1 MAVRDW
7 NHRASAPMMAPCV
20 VMECR
25 QRSMEFEM
33 LKTVRILPLGLLLVA
48 ALLPMQVVSQQG
60 AAVSQNEL
68 QITPDVVYGHKAGM
82 ALTFDVLRP
91 ANAHGGAVLYMVSG
105 GWVSRWTPPQRLA
118 DRTFSGLLDEGLT
131 VIAVRHGSAP
141 RFKVP
146 EAEADVR
153 RALRYIRLHA
163 GDLGVDADRLG
174 VFGGSAGGHLSLML
188 GLGSDEGESD
198 STDEVLR
205 TPARVAAVVAYYPP
219 VDIRPIT
226 GANERFP
233 ALDFPQEQAA
243 AISPILFVTP
253 DDPPTLLIHGDAD
266 TLVPISASEI
276 MYAALQA
283 ESIESEFITIEGGDH
298 GFRNQ
303 EHRARAQAAMV
314 AWFAGHLAPG
324 SGG

>member
-1 MAVRDW
+1 
-7 NHRASAPMMAPCV
+7 
-20 VMECR
+20 
-25 QRSMEFEM
+25 MEFEM
-33 LKTVRILPLGLLLVA
+33 LKRNRVLALGFVLIAA
-48 ALLPMQVVSQQG
+48 ALPPQAVSQQG
-60 AAVSQNEL
+60 GSTGDNGFE
-68 QITPDVVYGHKAGM
+68 ITADVVYGHKAGM
-82 ALTFDVLRP
+82 ALTFDVLTP
-91 ANAHGGAVLYMVSG
+91 SNAHGGAVLFMVSG
-105 GWVSRWTPPQRLA
+105 GWVSRWSPPEGLA
-118 DRTFSGLLDEGLT
+118 RRSFSALLENGLT

-153 RALRYIRLHA
+153 RALRYVRLHA
-163 GDLGVDADRLG
+163 SDLGVDADRLG

-188 GLGSDEGESD
+188 GLGSDEGDQASQ
-198 STDEVLR
+198 DEVLR

-226 GANERFP
+226 GPNERFP

-276 MYAALQA
+276 MYAALQGEGV
-283 ESIESEFITIEGGDH
+283 ESNFITIEGGGH
-298 GFRNQ
+298 GFWNR
-303 EHRARAQAAMV
+303 EHNARAQAAMSE
-314 AWFAGHLAPG
+314 WFIEHLGPGGGH
-324 SGG
+324 